1 MKKNLRKQLEDSIL
15 AKKSLLNQ
23 NKNINTAK
31 EIIYNAILDQKK
43 IFFCGNGGSA
53 ADAQHLT
60 AELLI
65 RLRPTVNR
73 KPIPAI
79 CLQMDSSTIT
89 ACSNDFSFNEVFS
102 RPLTALGRK
111 GDVLIA
117 ISTSG
122 KSKNILKV
130 LKKAKE
136 MKIFSICFLGN
147 NGGNAKK
154 LCDLPIIVKS
164 NITARIQ
171 EAHIFLGHYI
181 LEQVETN
188 LLENKKL

>member
-1 MKKNLRKQLEDSIL
+1 MKKNLIKQLEDSIL

-23 NKNINTAK
+23 NRSINIAK
-31 EIIYNAILDQKK
+31 DIIYNSILDQKK

-65 RLRPTVNR
+65 RLRPKVNR

-89 ACSNDFSFNEVFS
+89 ACSNDFSFHEIFS
-102 RPLTALGRK
+102 RPLSALGHK

-130 LKKAKE
+130 LKEAKK
-136 MKIFSICFLGN
+136 MKIFSICFLGE
-147 NGGNAKK
+147 NGGSAKK
-154 LCDLPIIVKS
+154 LCDLPIVVKS
-164 NITARIQ
+164 NVTARIQ

-181 LEQVETN
+181 LEQVEN
-188 LLENKKL
+188 SLLKNKKL